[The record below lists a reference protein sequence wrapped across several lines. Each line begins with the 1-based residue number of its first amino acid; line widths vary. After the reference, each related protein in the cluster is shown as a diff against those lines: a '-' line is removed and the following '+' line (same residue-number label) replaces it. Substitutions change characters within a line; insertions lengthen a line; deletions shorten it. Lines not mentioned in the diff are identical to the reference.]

1 MVNNVPHSQ
10 RRAPAADTTATRAKA
25 QLGKQAIRCALNG
38 EWEQAAASNR
48 QILDIC
54 PTDCEASN
62 RLAKALMEL
71 GNYAEARETLEQ
83 LRRRAPSNVI
93 ARKNLARL
101 DQLQSRS
108 GEVRS
113 QSAVAGKSPGMF
125 IAESGKSC
133 TTVLHH
139 IAGTPQTL
147 PVSAGDLLALHA
159 QNDGITVNTPDGQY
173 LGTLHRRLG
182 RRVSRLIAGGN
193 QYEAAVVGVDPNGL
207 SVILRETGQAPALRH
222 VVSFPA
228 QISEPHRIEP
238 MVESDEFMPPP
249 SADPDLGPIDAGDT
263 DDAVD
268 AAEAAV
274 MEIPDDS
281 PDESLGDDEVPT
293 LDTDDD
299 TTAWS
304 PVTLASD
311 DDEEW
316 DQ

>member
-10 RRAPAADTTATRAKA
+10 HRAPATDTTGSRAKA

-38 EWEQAAASNR
+38 EWEQAAAANR

-71 GNYAEARETLEQ
+71 GNYPEARETLEQ
-83 LRRRAPSNVI
+83 LRLRAPSNVI

-113 QSAVAGKSPGMF
+113 QPAVAGKSPDMF

-133 TTVLHH
+133 TTVLCRP
-139 IAGTPQTL
+139 AVPPENA
-147 PVSAGDLLALHA
+147 PVSAGDVVVLHA
-159 QNDGITVNTPDGQY
+159 QNDGIIVNAPDGQY
-173 LGTLHRRLG
+173 LGALQRRLG
-182 RRVSRLIAGGN
+182 RRVNKLMAGGN
-193 QYEAAVVGVDPNGL
+193 QYDAAVVGIEPGGL

-228 QISEPHRIEP
+228 QVIEPHRSEP
-238 MVESDEFMPPP
+238 AAEPDEFTPAPNEDTDPAPVEAMDPDDAIDPAETAVMDLPDETPVESI
-249 SADPDLGPIDAGDT
+249 GV
-263 DDAVD
+263 DD
-268 AAEAAV
+268 
-274 MEIPDDS
+274 
-281 PDESLGDDEVPT
+281 VPM

-299 TTAWS
+299 TSDWS
-304 PVTLASD
+304 PVAPPS
-311 DDEEW
+311 DDEEEW
-316 DQ
+316 E